1 MAKKKRMTITDV
13 AKAADVALGTVSR
26 VLNNH
31 ADVNSEIRARVLEAA
46 RMLHYTRIRKK
57 KNTGKHVN
65 GDGLVGNIAVIFF
78 GMEDT
83 LAQLP
88 VVGAALQGIEGA
100 LSGHGRNLML
110 ASIPRGD
117 RVPPFLLEKRIEGLI
132 LKGPNQGLL
141 PSPAECELLAHIYR
155 WPHVWLMGRLA
166 NARGDHCN
174 FDTETAGRIVA
185 EHLHA
190 KGHRQVAFF
199 SPKPGQTQFEKLK
212 NSFGNFATRLG
223 CDVSLL
229 EVEPS
234 DKFVWPL
241 PATTVQHKVNILVD
255 RWMALSLKTR
265 PTALFVPSD
274 RTAVQLY
281 SALER
286 RGLRA
291 GVDLSVVSCNN
302 EQSLLADLHP
312 ALTTIDVHAEFTGRR
327 AVDQLLWRMRHPDE
341 SLSVQVLVEPTLVE
355 RDSVVT
361 L

>member
-1 MAKKKRMTITDV
+1 MPKKKRMTITDV

-31 ADVNSEIRARVLEAA
+31 PDVNAEIRARVLEAA
-46 RMLHYTRIRKK
+46 RSLNYTRIRQK
-57 KNTGKHVN
+57 KNSGENSN
-65 GDGLVGNIAVIFF
+65 GHGLVGNIAVIFF

-100 LSGHGRNLML
+100 LAGYGRNLML
-110 ASIPRGD
+110 ASIPKGD

-141 PSPAECELLAHIYR
+141 PPESECELLAHVYR

-174 FDTETAGRIVA
+174 FDTEVAGRLVA
-185 EHLHA
+185 EHLHS
-190 KGHRQVAFF
+190 KGHRRISFFNPKPSQSQFERLKVAFA
-199 SPKPGQTQFEKLK
+199 
-212 NSFGNFATRLG
+212 NAANRLG
-223 CDVSLL
+223 CDYSLL
-229 EVEPS
+229 EVEPA
-234 DKFVWPL
+234 DKLPWPL
-241 PATTVQHKVNILVD
+241 PATTVQQKVNALVD
-255 RWMALSLKTR
+255 RWAALPSKSR

-291 GVDLSVVSCNN
+291 GVDVSVVSCNN

-327 AVDQLLWRMRHPDE
+327 AVDQLLWRMRHRDE
-341 SLSVQVLVEPTLVE
+341 PLAMQVLVEPTLVE
-355 RDSVVT
+355 RDSVVA